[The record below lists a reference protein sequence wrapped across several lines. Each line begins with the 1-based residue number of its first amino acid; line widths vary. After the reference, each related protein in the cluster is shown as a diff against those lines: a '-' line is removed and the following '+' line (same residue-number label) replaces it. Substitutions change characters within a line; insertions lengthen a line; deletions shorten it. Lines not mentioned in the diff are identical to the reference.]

1 MNVIFLEA
9 GLLKLLKRK
18 SLTQRNNS
26 KTRRRIEPKL
36 CQLQSSS
43 TQRSFLFD
51 YTTIHLTIN

>member
-26 KTRRRIEPKL
+26 KTRRIEPKL